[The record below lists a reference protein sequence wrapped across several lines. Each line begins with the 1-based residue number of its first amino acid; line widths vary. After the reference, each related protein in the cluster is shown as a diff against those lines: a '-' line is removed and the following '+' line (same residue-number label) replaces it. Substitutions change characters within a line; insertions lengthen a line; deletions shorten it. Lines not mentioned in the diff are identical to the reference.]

1 MYNTK
6 VVKFFKQKKQK
17 EFTPDNN
24 TKAVGREIISV
35 LESNT
40 LSEWYNEQINIKPLN
55 GKDL

>member
-6 VVKFFKQKKQK
+6 VVKIFKQKKQK

-24 TKAVGREIISV
+24 TKAGGRERISV

-40 LSEWYNEQINIKPLN
+40 LSEWYNEQINSKLLN
-55 GKDL
+55 GQDL